1 MKRSVRVYRD
11 WQQGS
16 SGSADPAATEYN
28 SENAQVYENG
38 TLGPRPG
45 WKTLTQSGTP
55 GMDQAAD
62 GLTGLQWY
70 SQTDADEFLAVLV
83 YDNTAGAFAFD
94 TISDSGLW
102 TNSLRAV
109 ADIAQSGTG
118 SHPLNYDDFKKVPTF
133 NDGSI
138 VTTLGPYHLIAG
150 TNTIGTVNAITT
162 ADGDARA
169 STINRERA
177 YYYGIISKPGRVYY
191 SDAADYL
198 TVGATSFFETNAYS
212 AEWAGAPIGMWSVK
226 NSLLIACKDNR
237 WLVLTGASPD
247 NGTLKELGRDVVP
260 VHATPVVVDNTVWF
274 LSPTGQGVVAA
285 APGFVETQQLS
296 HLSPL
301 AYPGSTE
308 LRPSNNFM
316 PQTAAGDDVN
326 GFLFLPGRKLSDDAT
341 LSAVERV
348 NGVFNLSRWAHNGT
362 VGDLVFSAG
371 RPNEMYCAVDNTTDY
386 DLYTRNYTLN
396 RPANSGDSKSVS
408 LANEAGTASGMDVVV
423 DLGEVV
429 AGQGKIVRPTK
440 VVLDLDY
447 WKGGNYSAP
456 ELAVDATVFG
466 TEATTPEDAMTQQTV
481 TTTGW
486 ADSSGDAPYKR
497 RVSVALPNLQFG
509 TRFSVRLTYDNLAL
523 DSVQVYYDEQED
535 PR

>member
-1 MKRSVRVYRD
+1 MKQSVRVYRD
-11 WQQGS
+11 WKQGS

-45 WKTLTQSGTP
+45 WKTITQSGSS
-55 GMDQAAD
+55 GMSEAAD
-62 GLTGLQWY
+62 GLVNLQWY
-70 SQTDADEFLAVLV
+70 SETDAAEFLAVLV
-83 YDNTAGAFAFD
+83 FDASAGAHAFD
-94 TISDSGLW
+94 TISTAGAW
-102 TNSLRAV
+102 TGSLRAV

-118 SHPLNYDDFKKVPTF
+118 SHPLTYDDVKKVAAAT
-133 NDGSI
+133 DGSI
-138 VTTLGPYHLIAG
+138 VTTLGPYHLIA
-150 TNTIGTVNAITT
+150 TSSSIGTVNAITT
-162 ADGDARA
+162 TDGDARA

-198 TVGATSFFETNAYS
+198 TVGATSFFDTNAYS
-212 AEWAGAPIGMWSVK
+212 SEWAGAPIGMWSVK

-247 NGTLKELGRDVVP
+247 NGTLKELGKDVVP
-260 VHATPVVVDNTVWF
+260 VHATPSVVDNTVWF
-274 LSPTGQGVVAA
+274 LSPTGHGVVAA
-285 APGFVETQQLS
+285 SPGFVETQQLA

-308 LRPSNNFM
+308 LRPNNDFM
-316 PQTAAGDDVN
+316 PQTSAGDDVN
-326 GFLFLPGRKLSDDAT
+326 GFLFLPGRKLSNSQT

-348 NGVFNLSRWAHNGT
+348 NDVFNLSRWEHSGT
-362 VGDLVFSAG
+362 VQDIVFSNG
-371 RPNEMYCAVDNTTDY
+371 RPNEMYCAVDNDTNY
-386 DLYTRNYTLN
+386 DLYSRNYTLN
-396 RPANSGDSKSVS
+396 RPANSGDGKSVS

-423 DLGEVV
+423 DLGEMV

-466 TEATTPEDAMTQQTV
+466 TEAATPEDAMAQQTV

-486 ADSSGDAPYKR
+486 TDSSGDAPYKR